1 MELLSNIL
9 ILKEIKDSLLKEK
22 HFMSSPFIALAIGS
36 FTAFSISW
44 LLMNWVPVVVALFIA
59 VLICALS
66 GGFALKLITTS
77 STVNNDTTAEKTTLT
92 NDVDQLQQQFLDTL
106 KSTLLECKQN
116 VDDVNNVQSDAIE
129 TLVTSFSRLKE
140 LAELQQD
147 RVMQLLEAE
156 NDEHGNSWLT
166 SFAQE
171 TSKTLEQFVE
181 TTVNMSASSMELVEK
196 VGRINTMVP
205 DVMKAMKD
213 IDQIASQTNLLALN
227 AAIEAARAGEAGR
240 GFAVVADEVRS
251 LSTRSA
257 GFSNQ
262 IQQKLKNMAVQIE
275 TLTADIGGV
284 ASQDVTYVMQ
294 SKKNVHIAIDKLMEN
309 ATGNRKHTSALD
321 EHNQI
326 LQQSLNDAM
335 RGLQFG
341 DINAQNLSYTAE
353 QLAEVNTQLNIL
365 MEPGGLED
373 EAKMQGCNESLV
385 QFRIQKHNPVSASS
399 MASGDIDFF

>member
-1 MELLSNIL
+1 
-9 ILKEIKDSLLKEK
+9 
-22 HFMSSPFIALAIGS
+22 MSSPFIALAIGS
-36 FTAFSISW
+36 FIAFSISW

-59 VLICALS
+59 VLISALS

-77 STVNNDTTAEKTTLT
+77 STVNHDTTAEKTTLT

-240 GFAVVADEVRS
+240 GFAVVADEVRT

-353 QLAEVNTQLNIL
+353 QLAEVNRQLNIL
-365 MEPGGLED
+365 MEPGGMED

>member
-1 MELLSNIL
+1 M
-9 ILKEIKDSLLKEK
+9 KKK

-36 FTAFSISW
+36 FIAFSISW

-59 VLICALS
+59 VLISALS

-77 STVNNDTTAEKTTLT
+77 STVNHDTTAEKTTLT

-240 GFAVVADEVRS
+240 GFAVVADEVRT

-353 QLAEVNTQLNIL
+353 QLAEVNRQLNIL
-365 MEPGGLED
+365 MEPGGMED